1 MTDLSQTLSSFP
13 KATLIDQP
21 TPIRRLTR
29 VETALGLST
38 KNIQLFM
45 KHEDAPALGAGGNK
59 LRKLEFHLGHA
70 LAKKA
75 NVIITTGGIQSNH
88 ARLSAAACARL
99 NLRCILVLSSPV
111 PLNDHDYL
119 HSGNTLLNDL
129 FGAEVYL
136 VPPHETA
143 AAVIASLSQDLTAQ
157 GLVPYFMPTGGS
169 TPIGCLGYVHAAQEI
184 ITQEQ
189 TLGLS
194 FSHVLL
200 ANGSSGTHAGLTT
213 GLAIAQHA
221 AIVKSYAVLAN
232 QQDTR
237 KQTQKLVA
245 ETLALLGQPEL
256 ATNVAI
262 EVDDTQLGECYG
274 LPTEA
279 MKAAIRCLAT
289 TEGLLLDPVYSGKA
303 FAGLLADLD
312 NHVFA
317 EGSRLLF
324 LMTGGTPALYA
335 YKDHLIG

>member
-1 MTDLSQTLSSFP
+1 MTQLSHALTQFP
-13 KATLIDQP
+13 KATLIEQP
-21 TPIRRLTR
+21 TPIRRLSR
-29 VETALGLST
+29 LEDALGLPE

-70 LAKKA
+70 LAEQA

-88 ARLSAAACARL
+88 ARLTAAACARL

-111 PLNDHDYL
+111 PLSDDDYQ

-129 FGAEVYL
+129 FGAEIQL
-136 VPPHETA
+136 VPPQTTA
-143 AAVIASLSQDLTAQ
+143 LALIQNISTELEQQ
-157 GLVPYFMPTGGS
+157 GLKPYFMPTGGS
-169 TPIGCLGYVHAAQEI
+169 TATGCLGYASAAQEI
-184 ITQEQ
+184 MVQEQ

-200 ANGSSGTHAGLTT
+200 ANGSSGTHAGLSA
-213 GLAIAQHA
+213 GFAFAQHEA
-221 AIVKSYAVLAN
+221 KVKSYAVLTN
-232 QQDTR
+232 RQDTR
-237 KQTQKLVA
+237 SQTQKLVA
-245 ETLALLGQPEL
+245 ETLALLGQPTL
-256 ATNVAI
+256 AATLAI
-262 EVDDTQLGECYG
+262 EVDDAQLGKSYG
-274 LPTEA
+274 LPTDA
-279 MKAAIRCLAT
+279 MKAALRCLAT

-303 FAGLLADLD
+303 FAGLLDDLS
-312 NHVFA
+312 NGFFA